1 MTTLLPT
8 SDSKQGFTLVELLIV
23 VAIIAILS
31 AVVLG
36 SMTVMRERGQAA
48 KIIGDVRQ
56 IRDALQFRYS
66 DTTQYPTESELDA
79 AYPALV
85 GQTKTISNMID
96 AGVFEGKFTGA
107 PSPNIGNGG
116 YVYDAD
122 ASDGS
127 TEYPIESCGS
137 YSNNTYGVNIVLEDA
152 IATHPNVVV
161 QLDELVDSADG
172 LDCGRIRRATSA
184 DNALLYNITVRPNLF
199 P

>member
-1 MTTLLPT
+1 MF
-8 SDSKQGFTLVELLIV
+8 SYQSEKQGFTLVELLIV

-36 SMTVMRERGQAA
+36 SMAVMRERGQAA

-56 IRDALQFRYS
+56 IRDAIQFRYS
-66 DTTQYPTESELDA
+66 EGTQYPTEAELEA

-85 GQTKTISNMID
+85 GETKSITNMID

-107 PSPNIGNGG
+107 PTPNIGTGG
-116 YVYDAD
+116 YIYDAD
-122 ASDGS
+122 ATDGS
-127 TEYPIESCGS
+127 TEYPIGDCGS
-137 YSNNTYGVNIVLEDA
+137 YTNNTFGVNLLLEDA

-161 QLDELVDSADG
+161 ELDALVDSSDG
-172 LDCGRIRRATSA
+172 LDCGRIRRATAA
-184 DNALLYNITVRPNLF
+184 DNTLIYNISVRPTLF